1 MLFPLRQSNITGQQG
16 ASGIPLGGSVQF
28 QITRDFFLDSLM
40 IEVSGTVSTASTAN
54 QAADGLLGL
63 VKNIQ
68 LQIADGQSNRTQT
81 NVSGISAI
89 QKGFTLCGA
98 IDQATLNTFINT
110 TPASGIIPTGAFLIR
125 YPLFFKHPK
134 ISDPIGSAFMLP
146 LPRYNANPVLT
157 VQMATQGQI
166 DQNGTPTFAI
176 AAGVTVR
183 ILLNKRQVDNVAFP
197 TIDHEF
203 VEQTQ
208 VFAASGQQQLFEAQV
223 PGSYFGIGMRGYT
236 GAAPAQAWADP
247 TGGGLVTLQILGNT
261 LRGSRFTDIQWQNQ
275 LAMQDNWSAAI
286 ALSSTQANGLFKGLA
301 FYNFLHD
308 GFGLEVGELG
318 SVLNAN
324 LLAGAG
330 TRVQILTDIA
340 TGGNQISYFWDR
352 VFGDL
357 TPLQLQFNTSVG

>member
-1 MLFPLRQSNITGQQG
+1 MLFPLRQSQITGQQG

-40 IEVSGTVSTASTAN
+40 IEISGTVTGAAATAS
-54 QAADGLLGL
+54 ADGILAL

-68 LQIADGQSNRTQT
+68 LQIADGSSNRTQT
-81 NVSGISAI
+81 NVSGVSAI
-89 QKGFTLCGA
+89 QKGFLLTGS
-98 IDQATLNTFINT
+98 IDQATLNAFLIG
-110 TPASGIIPTGAFLIR
+110 AGTGTFLIR

-134 ISDPIGSAFMLP
+134 ISDPIGSAFLLP
-146 LPRYNANPVLT
+146 LPRFNANPILT
-157 VQMATQGQI
+157 VQMATQGGI
-166 DQNGTPTFAI
+166 DQNTSSPTFAI
-176 AAGVTVR
+176 SGGITCR
-183 ILLNKRQVDNVAFP
+183 LLLNKRQVDNVAFP

-203 VEQTQ
+203 VEQT
-208 VFAASGQQQLFEAQV
+208 VIYAASGQQQLFEAQV
-223 PGSYFGIGMRGYT
+223 PGSYFMMGMRGYT
-236 GAAPAQAWADP
+236 GAAPSQAWGDP
-247 TGGGLVTLQILGNT
+247 TGGGNLTLQILGNT
-261 LRGSRFTDIQWQNQ
+261 LRNERFTDVQWQNQ
-275 LAMQDNWSAAI
+275 IASQDNWSVTTTRSQPA
-286 ALSSTQANGLFKGLA
+286 GLFPGLA
-301 FYNFLHD
+301 MYNFLHD

-340 TGGNQISYFWDR
+340 AGGNQVTYFWDR